1 MKKTQPLKSSTP
13 CSEAVITGQPVE
25 RNLVLWQIVSD
36 IPSVIGESDTVSE
49 AEAEA
54 EDVIYIADSRLLP
67 DIDQVREVLYQLE
80 PGQASLHGWR
90 TVNSSQPNTST
101 CPRVGLAIRYI
112 ATEVSQQNPEVRD
125 RVSLVAG
132 KYEGDWFE
140 VEKEPVKEYRAEEWS
155 EHKIS
160 MKREWER
167 RKKSVELG
175 MLPSHKE
182 KGLSEQNHSTTF
194 AYLNKAGPAGRLAT
208 SYGDLDLFISFLLRS
223 QRRSSQP
230 LPVKLSHHLH

>member
-1 MKKTQPLKSSTP
+1 M
-13 CSEAVITGQPVE
+13 
-25 RNLVLWQIVSD
+25 
-36 IPSVIGESDTVSE
+36 
-49 AEAEA
+49 
-54 EDVIYIADSRLLP
+54 
-67 DIDQVREVLYQLE
+67 
-80 PGQASLHGWR
+80 H
-90 TVNSSQPNTST
+90 SSQPNSSNW
-101 CPRVGLAIRYI
+101 PRVGLAIRYM
-112 ATEVSQQNPEVRD
+112 AAEVRQQNPVVRD

-132 KYEGDWFE
+132 EYGGDWFE

-160 MKREWER
+160 MKRER

-194 AYLNKAGPAGRLAT
+194 AYLTKAGPAGRLAK

-223 QRRSSQP
+223 QRRSSQT
-230 LPVKLSHHLH
+230 LPVKLSQHLH

>member
-1 MKKTQPLKSSTP
+1 VKKTQPLKSSTP

-49 AEAEA
+49 AEAE
-54 EDVIYIADSRLLP
+54 ELIYIADSRLLP
-67 DIDQVREVLYQLE
+67 DIDQVREVLNQLE

-90 TVNSSQPNTST
+90 TVHSSQPNTST
-101 CPRVGLAIRYI
+101 CPRVGLAIGYI

-125 RVSLVAG
+125 RVSLVAV

-140 VEKEPVKEYRAEEWS
+140 VEKESVKEYRAEEWS
-155 EHKIS
+155 EPKIS
-160 MKREWER
+160 IKRERER
-167 RKKSVELG
+167 RKSVELG
-175 MLPSHKE
+175 MLPCHKE

>member
-13 CSEAVITGQPVE
+13 CSEAVITGQPSE
-25 RNLVLWQIVSD
+25 RNLVLGQIVSD

-49 AEAEA
+49 AEAE
-54 EDVIYIADSRLLP
+54 DVIYIADSRLLP
-67 DIDQVREVLYQLE
+67 DIDQVGEVLYQLE

-90 TVNSSQPNTST
+90 TVDSSQPNTST

-155 EHKIS
+155 EPKIT
-160 MKREWER
+160 
-167 RKKSVELG
+167 VG
-175 MLPSHKE
+175 TD
-182 KGLSEQNHSTTF
+182 HSTLVQCSCT
-194 AYLNKAGPAGRLAT
+194 
-208 SYGDLDLFISFLLRS
+208 
-223 QRRSSQP
+223 QP
-230 LPVKLSHHLH
+230 LPACWVKRCEHESSSVLEY